1 MLPLTSAQYDEIQS
15 VYSTRISRSNKEQG
29 VEVTHEC
36 VTSHVTCV
44 TTAPDDHG
52 SLIPHQISDIRYE
65 AKVLSPASGFKYTES
80 GVRGRGEDESSR
92 HPDKKRESSSP
103 VVYFKMSIR
112 GQYSGHVIT

>member
-65 AKVLSPASGFKYTES
+65 AKVRSPASGFKYTEP
-80 GVRGRGEDESSR
+80 GVRETGGVRSQESGERRG
-92 HPDKKRESSSP
+92 
-103 VVYFKMSIR
+103 
-112 GQYSGHVIT
+112 